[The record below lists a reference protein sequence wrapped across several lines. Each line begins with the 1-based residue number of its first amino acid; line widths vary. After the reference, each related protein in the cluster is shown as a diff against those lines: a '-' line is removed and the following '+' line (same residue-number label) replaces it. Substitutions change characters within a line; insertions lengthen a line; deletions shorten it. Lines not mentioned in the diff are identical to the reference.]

1 MSLNPAVREGRDNG
15 RQMNCSAIHGM
26 FCRYEA
32 REMDVI
38 SGPSSPNAK
47 LKGGAKEQALE

>member
-1 MSLNPAVREGRDNG
+1 MSLNPAVREGRDDG